1 MRIDSR
7 PPLPPI
13 MRQRHDGF
21 TPQRQMLFLAEL
33 RRSRNVVR
41 AAAAAGMNRK
51 SAYRLRERPDGAE
64 FAAAWD
70 RTLRVVVPAPRGRS
84 ESHSESLTSRQKPQ
98 PPARTSPRESPESP
112 TAEQNPR
119 HCQFRQLRRA
129 ELLALLRRAAQ

>member
-1 MRIDSR
+1 MLAMRSDSR

-13 MRQRHDGF
+13 KRQRHDGW

-51 SAYRLRERPDGAE
+51 SAYRLRERADGAE

-70 RTLRVVVPAPRGRS
+70 RTLRVVVPVPRARS
-84 ESHSESLTSRQKPQ
+84 ESHSESPTSAQRPQ
-98 PPARTSPRESPESP
+98 SPARISPRESPESP
-112 TAEQNPR
+112 TSGQNSR
-119 HCQFRQLRRA
+119 HCQSCQLPRPSSANRWP
-129 ELLALLRRAAQ
+129 